1 MSRQLSG
8 TPVSNRAAVPHSPP
22 ASAPAVIVRT
32 EPTLQGEGLLRSFG
46 SGEAKTYAL
55 QDVSLGLDR
64 SHMNLLMGPSGS
76 GKSTLLAVLSAL
88 LRPDGGRVRA
98 LGQDVWRMSERELE
112 QFRLRHCSYIFQ
124 GYNLFPALTARQ
136 QLEIV
141 LKWGEGCGNREA
153 KLRAEKVLGQ
163 LGLGN
168 KMHLRPAQMSGG
180 EKQRVAIGRALVK
193 NPSFLFADEPTSALD
208 WENGQQVI
216 ELLNGVARKKDATVL
231 VVTHDPRLMPY
242 ADRVF
247 EMADGRLANTEDL
260 VPLTSTPAG
269 AGHAPSAAGHKG
281 QLPGY
286 SHVPLPNGPRLQLR
300 EPQFA
305 MS

>member
-1 MSRQLSG
+1 MTGLISRLFADSRS
-8 TPVSNRAAVPHSPP
+8 PSVPAA
-22 ASAPAVIVRT
+22 APAAIVRT
-32 EPTLQGEGLLRSFG
+32 GPTLEGEGLLRSFG
-46 SGEAKTYAL
+46 SGDGKTFAV
-55 QDVSLGLDR
+55 QNVSLGMDR
-64 SHMNLLMGPSGS
+64 SQMNLLMGPSGS

-141 LKWGEGCGNREA
+141 LKWGVGVGSREA
-153 KLRAEKVLGQ
+153 KVRAEKVLGQ

-168 KMHLRPAQMSGG
+168 KMHLRPAQLSGG

-216 ELLNGVARKKDATVL
+216 ELLNGVARKQSATVL
-231 VVTHDPRLMPY
+231 VVTHDPRLLPY

-247 EMADGRLANTEDL
+247 EMTDGKLATTDGC
-260 VPLTSTPAG
+260 VQLTHAP
-269 AGHAPSAAGHKG
+269 GHAPQSPHGHKG
-281 QLPGY
+281 HTPPKCDQ
-286 SHVPLPNGPRLQLR
+286 HTPLPTGPRLRLQ
-300 EPQFA
+300 EPKFA
-305 MS
+305 LT